1 MARIEGPNYFYSDTV
16 PEQYRRKKAAELR
29 EAILDRG
36 ALMLVT
42 GNPNKAQ
49 ETEAI
54 CRSLGL
60 NVKVD
65 LRKIGGLL
73 EVQGTHEEIVAEKA
87 LDAGRRRGEIYKP
100 QDAAYGSLPIMPV
113 VEDTAMGPVLYG
125 GSQYIAEVMRGN
137 MNEKPA
143 NIDPETFGCQ
153 RLVWMAN
160 GIMVNGI
167 NDRRATATTIF
178 AIPLDRD
185 HAILFGGEVHGR
197 IATEVKPPT
206 YGFSWDRVFIPDGFD
221 QTFSEMPPEV
231 KNRTYDPISM
241 RVKALMQLRDFLDS
255 PVDHV
260 ADTEEVS
267 I

>member
-1 MARIEGPNYFYSDTV
+1 MARIEGPNYFYSDTL

-36 ALMLVT
+36 VLMLVT
-42 GNPNKAQ
+42 GNPNKSQ

-60 NVKVD
+60 DVTVD

-73 EVQGTHEEIVAEKA
+73 EIQGTREEIAAKKA
-87 LDAGRRRGEIYKP
+87 LAAGQRRGEIYIP
-100 QDAAYGSLPIMPV
+100 QDAAYGNLPIIPV
-113 VEDTAMGPVLYG
+113 VEDTNMGPDLYG

-137 MNEKPA
+137 MSYKPA
-143 NIDPETFGCQ
+143 GMDDETFGCQ

-197 IATEVKPPT
+197 IATEVRPPT

-241 RVKALMQLRDFLDS
+241 RVKALMQLRDFLDP

-260 ADTEEVS
+260 PDAEIVS
-267 I
+267 V